1 METKQKRKSISEQIA
16 IVERIIGL
24 MAENQNKR
32 QITKLLKNEMH
43 PTQVSRYYQRAL
55 EYLRTTNSVNTADVR
70 NMKIAG
76 LERDLKEAYDNYKLS
91 KSARWF
97 ELYIAIKAQLDLYYP
112 NGLKPETEAQ
122 SLNIQIK
129 YEEA

>member
-55 EYLRTTNSVNTADVR
+55 EYLKSQSNVKLEDVR
-70 NMKIAG
+70 SLRIAG
-76 LERDLKEAYDNYKLS
+76 LEKDLQEAYKNYKLS
-91 KSARWF
+91 GSIRWF
-97 ELYIAIKAQLDLYYP
+97 EQYIAIKVQLDTYYP
-112 NGLKPETEAQ
+112 NNLKPEIEAQ
-122 SLNIQIK
+122 NLNIQIK
-129 YEEA
+129 YEDA